1 MHNLENYT
9 FFFFKCNFFEE
20 TIHLGAIP
28 CWFKGFFFFPQTW
41 PTLQD
46 EKLQ

>member
-9 FFFFKCNFFEE
+9 FFKCNFFEE

-28 CWFKGFFFFPQTW
+28 CWFKDFFFFFPQTW